1 MEASIL
7 FLAGSSSL
15 AKRESKTKEKD
26 TADSGT
32 TRDETSKTP
41 APKKEKN
48 Y

>member
-32 TRDETSKTP
+32 TRDETTKSA
-41 APKKEKN
+41 APKKEN
-48 Y
+48 NH